1 MQGTPQE
8 ADLESAG
15 IGQEESEQIEKTKPS
30 KEKSHLFS
38 KVNSSIDDMGSKCM
52 LKNVVTA
59 IASPEFRVG
68 GFWYEKGEL
77 KYRSK
82 EMSSMVVIGNFWI
95 EIKEEITHVTEICN
109 EQNLIINDREDTSW
123 KVEIHCMGL
132 KFKTEKTVKGL
143 LSDAELLKI
152 TKDRGYLESGKECRQ
167 LFRKYINVLISTGN
181 YKKT

>member
-95 EIKEEITHVTEICN
+95 EIKEEITHVLN
-109 EQNLIINDREDTSW
+109 FSPMQW
-123 KVEIHCMGL
+123 
-132 KFKTEKTVKGL
+132 
-143 LSDAELLKI
+143 
-152 TKDRGYLESGKECRQ
+152 
-167 LFRKYINVLISTGN
+167 ISTFHDVSSRSLMIRFCSLQISV
-181 YKKT
+181 T